1 MYETGLRTCIENMH
15 KFFSTSRNGL
25 RAVYRDRPPGIDNDR
40 AHNERSYIMSEAMM
54 KSENSGA
61 AMTVSDVMNTGLG
74 YTDMNLSDRSAAVA
88 FYNATSNPAN
98 KLKEHVNE
106 VLSLVHVSVECVEV
120 SKDDVPEGK
129 TIAPR
134 IVLITADGQSYSCVS
149 VGVYQSLKRMFTLL
163 GNPDTWTEPV
173 QIKPVLISTKKG
185 QVLSLNLV

>member
-1 MYETGLRTCIENMH
+1 
-15 KFFSTSRNGL
+15 
-25 RAVYRDRPPGIDNDR
+25 
-40 AHNERSYIMSEAMM
+40 MSEAMM

-120 SKDDVPEGK
+120 TKDDVPEGK

-163 GNPDTWTEPV
+163 GNPDTWAEPV

>member
-1 MYETGLRTCIENMH
+1 
-15 KFFSTSRNGL
+15 
-25 RAVYRDRPPGIDNDR
+25 
-40 AHNERSYIMSEAMM
+40 MSEAMM

-61 AMTVSDVMNTGLG
+61 AMTVSDVMNTGIG

-88 FYNATSNPAN
+88 FYNATSNPSD

-129 TIAPR
+129 AIAPR
-134 IVLITADGQSYSCVS
+134 IVLITADGRSYSCVS

-173 QIKPVLISTKKG
+173 KIKPVLISTKKG

>member
-1 MYETGLRTCIENMH
+1 
-15 KFFSTSRNGL
+15 
-25 RAVYRDRPPGIDNDR
+25 
-40 AHNERSYIMSEAMM
+40 MSEAMM

-88 FYNATSNPAN
+88 FYNATSNPSD

-120 SKDDVPEGK
+120 SKDDVPEEK
-129 TIAPR
+129 SIAPR
-134 IVLITADGQSYSCVS
+134 IVLITADGRSYSCVS

-173 QIKPVLISTKKG
+173 KIKPVLISTKKG